1 MRQSGSKAGQIS
13 PGYAAPWA
21 APGVPL
27 KAVIEALIHFARHH
41 DIILSCGHTTKDHP
55 PAGIPQVT
63 HYSIGKDVISVI
75 KIESSARQGELIRRY
90 R

>member
-21 APGVPL
+21 APVPL

-41 DIILSCGHTTKDHP
+41 DIILSCGHTTKIT